1 MPSLGVLADEEN
13 EFEVGH
19 ERKHLLA
26 PQFRAFA
33 ARRQVA
39 ALRVKARETEAHG
52 HDGDDLRSVENLLAN
67 AEPAAQADAR
77 RVGIGTARG
86 MDANPR
92 RLAGDANARGG
103 RDLEDGPRLMREAGA
118 ASGGGAANAAGGG
131 GFCER
136 RGGGGK

>member
-26 PQFRAFA
+26 PQFSAFA

-39 ALRVKARETEAHG
+39 ALGVKARETEAHG
-52 HDGDDLRSVENLLAN
+52 HDGDDLRIVENLLAN

-86 MDANPR
+86 MDSHPR
-92 RLAGDANARGG
+92 RLTGDADARGG
-103 RDLEDGPRLMREAGA
+103 TDLEDGPRLMREGRAI
-118 ASGGGAANAAGGG
+118 SGGVAANAAGADVLGEG
-131 GFCER
+131 RE
-136 RGGGGK
+136 